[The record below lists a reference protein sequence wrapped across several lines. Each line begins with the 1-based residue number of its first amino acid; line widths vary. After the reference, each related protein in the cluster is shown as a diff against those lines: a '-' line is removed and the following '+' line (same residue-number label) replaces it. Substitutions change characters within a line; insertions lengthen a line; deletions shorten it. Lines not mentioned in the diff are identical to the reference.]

1 MERELPGIIYK
12 SRDEYTNF
20 NTPIIDSN
28 ESMYQIP
35 FEKDSAYFSNPESL
49 TAFAKACENLIRTNK
64 RYKKYINYLKTE
76 VKLDHCQVLTDLND
90 EDCDIEMHHGP
101 IFTLYD
107 ICIIMIRYFLH
118 RGWAITTYD
127 IAKKVLDEH
136 FNNNIQ
142 VVMLSSTIHE
152 DVHNRNI
159 FINYRQAF
167 GDLNKFITKYGC
179 VFGDDYREKFNRYVD
194 RSLMEESSDY
204 GILDFSERLNKVI
217 DKISMKQNTS
227 ELTLNNPKSF

>member
-1 MERELPGIIYK
+1 MEKELPGIIYK
-12 SRDEYTNF
+12 SRDEYMSF

-28 ESMYQIP
+28 DSMYQIP
-35 FEKDSAYFSNPESL
+35 FEKDATYFNNWESL
-49 TAFAKACENLIRTNK
+49 ASYVKACENLVRTNR

-76 VKLDHCQVLTDLND
+76 VKLDHCQVLTGLDD

-107 ICIIMIRYFLH
+107 ICVIMIRYFLY

-127 IAKKVLDEH
+127 IADKVLAEH
-136 FNNNIQ
+136 ENNHIQ

-179 VFGDDYREKFNRYVD
+179 VFGPDYREKFNRYVD
-194 RSLMEESSDY
+194 RSLMEDSSDY
-204 GILDFSERLNKVI
+204 GVLDFSDRLNRVI
-217 DKISMKQNTS
+217 DKTRNSSNTDIT
-227 ELTLNNPKSF
+227 EE